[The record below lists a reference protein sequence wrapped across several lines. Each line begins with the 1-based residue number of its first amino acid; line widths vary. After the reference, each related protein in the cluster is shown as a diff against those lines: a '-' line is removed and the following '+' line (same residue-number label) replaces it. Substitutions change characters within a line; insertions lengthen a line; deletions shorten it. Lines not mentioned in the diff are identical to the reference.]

1 MQPSRSIN
9 VAHPPGAATHGN
21 YGIFWIDIM
30 RVRTAFYGCDSG
42 WAVLARKAGRGH
54 FFDRLGSM
62 QARAQSV
69 GRGGDIFRGTW
80 KKLNLGRKLRLGWGR
95 KSARGTGSCAVEPRM
110 EPTVALPASSLP
122 ATMTPLDAV
131 PNELELAR
139 SEIDRQS
146 RLLAAMAAETERF
159 RAEATALTLIRCE
172 ALASISHDLRTPLNA
187 VIGFSEAMQRELF
200 GPLGHDRYKDYAV
213 HIRESGEQLLKAAEA
228 MIAQT
233 RPDEPRL

>member
-1 MQPSRSIN
+1 
-9 VAHPPGAATHGN
+9 
-21 YGIFWIDIM
+21 
-30 RVRTAFYGCDSG
+30 
-42 WAVLARKAGRGH
+42 
-54 FFDRLGSM
+54 M

-80 KKLNLGRKLRLGWGR
+80 KKLNLGQRLRFGWVGQTAGGVRPGTVSQRTEPLG
-95 KSARGTGSCAVEPRM
+95 
-110 EPTVALPASSLP
+110 SLP
-122 ATMTPLDAV
+122 APSTLFDVA

-139 SEIDRQS
+139 REIARQS
-146 RLLAAMAAETERF
+146 QLLAAMAAETERV
-159 RAEATALTLIRCE
+159 RAEATALTLTRSE

-233 RPDEPRL
+233 RVGDTRTSETRF